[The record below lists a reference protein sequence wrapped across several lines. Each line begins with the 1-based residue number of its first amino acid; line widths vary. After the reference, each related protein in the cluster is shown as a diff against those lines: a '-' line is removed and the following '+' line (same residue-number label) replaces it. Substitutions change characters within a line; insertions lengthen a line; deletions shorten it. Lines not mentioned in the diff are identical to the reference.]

1 MFKTSDFTKDFYRT
15 GEVAKMLKV
24 KPITVARH
32 EEKGLITFERTE
44 TGRRVIT
51 KENLINYFRNRSLL
65 VEDSTRKDIVY
76 ARVSTHKQSERGD
89 LDRQVEKVLAFMAT
103 KNPSNVEIIK
113 EVGSGLNDNRKNFNK
128 LLTAI
133 LRGEVQRVFVSY
145 KDRLTRFGFK
155 YVETVCKHAE
165 TEIVVVSSEDKEK
178 SIQEELAEDLC
189 AIIHSFSGKLYG
201 LRKSTK
207 RKLDDKVKKLY
218 GGELN
223 ESG

>member
-1 MFKTSDFTKDFYRT
+1 LFKTSDFTKDFYRT

-51 KENLINYFRNRSLL
+51 KENLINYFRSRSLL

-76 ARVSTHKQSERGD
+76 ARVSTHKQSQRGD

-103 KNPSNVEIIK
+103 KNPSNVEVIK

-155 YVETVCKHAE
+155 YIETVCKHAG

-178 SIQEELAEDLC
+178 SMQEELAADLC

-207 RKLDDKVKKLY
+207 RKLDDKVEKLY